1 MKIASLVC
9 AYPPYAGGI
18 AGSAKQINQIL
29 ESQGHSVTVFA
40 PSTLK
45 PWLKLGHGAFMPQ
58 LLWRLRGF
66 DCLYLH
72 YPFFGTAEVVWLFK
86 LLNPNI
92 KLIIHYH
99 MDVRQTSWLTKLLSL
114 PSRLIR
120 SSLLKQAKLIISAS
134 FDYLASSQIKKYF
147 KNNPQQFL
155 ELPFAIDTNY
165 FQPKLIHRHFD
176 NQVMVKA
183 QKIVN
188 YVTDKFIRS
197 RALNL
202 IFVGGLDQAHYFKGV
217 DNLLQALFLSTRK
230 NWRLKIVGS
239 GNLRPRYE
247 ALTKKLLLT
256 NRVKFTGRL
265 SDSDLLRALQ
275 NADLLILPSINS
287 NEAFGIVLIEALAC
301 GVPVLASDLPGV
313 RSVFTDG
320 QEGLLVAPNNIED
333 LREKIDFILDNE
345 TIRKRMAQA
354 ARDLAVKRYDNQRL
368 NQQLFK
374 LFRSL

>member
-1 MKIASLVC
+1 M
-9 AYPPYAGGI
+9 
-18 AGSAKQINQIL
+18 
-29 ESQGHSVTVFA
+29 
-40 PSTLK
+40 
-45 PWLKLGHGAFMPQ
+45 
-58 LLWRLRGF
+58 
-66 DCLYLH
+66 
-72 YPFFGTAEVVWLFK
+72 
-86 LLNPNI
+86 
-92 KLIIHYH
+92 
-99 MDVRQTSWLTKLLSL
+99 
-114 PSRLIR
+114 
-120 SSLLKQAKLIISAS
+120 
-134 FDYLASSQIKKYF
+134 
-147 KNNPQQFL
+147 
-155 ELPFAIDTNY
+155 
-165 FQPKLIHRHFD
+165 
-176 NQVMVKA
+176 
-183 QKIVN
+183 
-188 YVTDKFIRS
+188 
-197 RALNL
+197 
-202 IFVGGLDQAHYFKGV
+202 
-217 DNLLQALFLSTRK
+217 
-230 NWRLKIVGS
+230 GS

-374 LFRSL
+374 LFRSLWK